1 MKALPII
8 ALFIFFLGSA
18 AMAQSSNEK
27 SNYPYYTI
35 SKDVQKVQY
44 KNIEHMPAKITMV
57 SPSLTQ
63 SKGSAQ
69 ILNKKEISE
78 KRQLVRVGYPS
89 WTISKGV
96 ARRQF
101 EKSQS
106 R

>member
-1 MKALPII
+1 MKALQII

-27 SNYPYYTI
+27 SNYPYHTI
-35 SKDVQKVQY
+35 SKDVQKIQY
-44 KNIEHMPAKITMV
+44 KNVEHIPAKIMIV

-63 SKGSAQ
+63 TKGSAQ

-89 WTISKGV
+89 WSISKGV